1 MDWEPPI
8 VHYEHYERCSY
19 SSHDTRLNI
28 VEEPSVLTS
37 PKHDFYNAFPPN
49 KSLVEFLLDA

>member
-1 MDWEPPI
+1 
-8 VHYEHYERCSY
+8 
-19 SSHDTRLNI
+19 
-28 VEEPSVLTS
+28 LTS